1 VLNLPVGGTDLM
13 ESQRLTRLRHGDE
26 RAMRTL
32 TVGTMVLVMTALG
45 AAPAAAQQ
53 ADPQTLAAPGIG
65 RVSLVPDQ
73 AEIFLGVDRVRP
85 TSRRARAVVNRRI
98 AAARRAMLR
107 AGVEP
112 QAIRTTGISV
122 TRDRV
127 RARRG
132 RPART
137 RFHAS
142 AQLSVLSRDIPGLG
156 RLIDAA
162 ADAGADV
169 FGPEWGFSDP
179 SVGEVMATRNALAD
193 ARRRADDAAAQ
204 IGMRVT
210 GVQSVDLAPGLG
222 DDGGFGGSDD
232 SGGGAS
238 EGSDERTRVLPGE
251 EEFVAVVKVVF
262 TSAPAT

>member
-1 VLNLPVGGTDLM
+1 M
-13 ESQRLTRLRHGDE
+13 H
-26 RAMRTL
+26 TL
-32 TVGTMVLVMTALG
+32 TVGTMVLAMTALG

-53 ADPQTLAAPGIG
+53 AGSQTLAAAGIG
-65 RVSLVPDQ
+65 RVAVVPDQ
-73 AEIFLGVDRVRP
+73 AELFLGVDRVRR

-98 AAARRAMLR
+98 AAVRRAMLR

-112 QAIRTTGISV
+112 RSIRTSGISV

-137 RFHAS
+137 RYFAS
-142 AQLSVLSRDIPGLG
+142 SQLVVLSRDIRGLG

-169 FGPEWGFSDP
+169 FGPEWGFTDP
-179 SVGEVMATRNALAD
+179 SEGQVLATREALAD

-204 IGMRVT
+204 LGLRVT
-210 GVQSVDLAPGLG
+210 GVQSVDLAPRLG
-222 DDGGFGGSDD
+222 D
-232 SGGGAS
+232 SGGGDDSGAS
-238 EGSDERTRVLPGE
+238 GGGVDEAAEDGTRVLPGE
-251 EEFVAVVKVVF
+251 EEFLAIVKVVY
-262 TSAPAT
+262 TVAPAS

>member
-1 VLNLPVGGTDLM
+1 
-13 ESQRLTRLRHGDE
+13 
-26 RAMRTL
+26 MRTL
-32 TVGTMVLVMTALG
+32 TVGTMVLAMTALG

-53 ADPQTLAAPGIG
+53 AGSQTLAAAGIG
-65 RVSLVPDQ
+65 RVAVVPDQ
-73 AEIFLGVDRVRP
+73 AELFLGVDRVRP

-98 AAARRAMLR
+98 AAVRRAMLR

-112 QAIRTTGISV
+112 RSIRTSGISV

-137 RFHAS
+137 RYFAS
-142 AQLSVLSRDIPGLG
+142 SQLVVLSRDIRGLG

-169 FGPEWGFSDP
+169 FGPEWGFTDP
-179 SVGEVMATRNALAD
+179 SAGQVLATREALAD

-204 IGMRVT
+204 LGLRVT

-222 DDGGFGGSDD
+222 DSGGGDD
-232 SGGGAS
+232 SGARGGDD
-238 EGSDERTRVLPGE
+238 DEAIEDSTRVLPGE
-251 EEFVAVVKVVF
+251 EEFLAIVKVVY
-262 TSAPAT
+262 TVAPAS